1 MHLYHHEAD
10 HEVQLELL
18 RSSRI
23 LHVLDG
29 PPASQHSL
37 HRLKT
42 HTEASGNRLAD
53 LCMLALIMILDQG
66 SAVVRA
72 TLSTEPICSHSLSN
86 PFVPRVGP
94 RRP

>member
-1 MHLYHHEAD
+1 
-10 HEVQLELL
+10 
-18 RSSRI
+18 